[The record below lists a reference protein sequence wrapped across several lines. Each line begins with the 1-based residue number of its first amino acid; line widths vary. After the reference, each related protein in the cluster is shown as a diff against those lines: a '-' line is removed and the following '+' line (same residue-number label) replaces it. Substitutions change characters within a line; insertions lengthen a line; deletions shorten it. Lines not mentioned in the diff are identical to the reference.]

1 MLQLEIL
8 QRGENVPVGCNLHAF
23 LGALSRK
30 GEWRRGNKER
40 RWGNTLALGP
50 GVLAQ
55 IRAFKVNRQWWAHG
69 KPEDKLW
76 GHFPECELPET

>member
-8 QRGENVPVGCNLHAF
+8 QRGENVLIGYRLHLHAF
-23 LGALSRK
+23 LGELSRK
-30 GEWRRGNKER
+30 GER

-76 GHFPECELPET
+76 GNFPECELTET